1 VKPTEILMHE
11 HTIVLKMLEG
21 AERLVQAFESTHQ
34 VDAGR
39 VEKIVDFSR
48 NFTDGCH
55 HAKEEKHFFTRLQ
68 ERGMSKE
75 QGPIAVMLHE
85 HSIGRELIHRL
96 EQALNDHKLGK
107 IDAAGKIV
115 QTLRQYIELLRAH
128 IAKENNVLF
137 PMSDRYLTPDDQS
150 DLEKAFDK
158 LEEQETGE
166 GEHERF
172 HRMAHEI

>member
-1 VKPTEILMHE
+1 MHE

-21 AERLVQAFESTHQ
+21 AERVAQTIETTHE
-34 VDAGR
+34 VN
-39 VEKIVDFSR
+39 VEKIGKIIDFSR

-55 HAKEEKHFFTRLQ
+55 HAKEEKHFFPRLQ

-85 HSIGRELIHRL
+85 HRIGRELIRSL
-96 EQALNDHKLGK
+96 EQALYDHKLGK
-107 IDAAGKIV
+107 IDAAGRIT
-115 QTLRQYIELLRAH
+115 QFIRQYIELLRAH

-137 PMSDRYLTPDDQS
+137 PMSGRYLTTEDQS
-150 DLEKAFDK
+150 SLERAFNE
-158 LEEQETGE
+158 LEERETGK

-172 HRMAHEI
+172 HRIANEL

>member
-21 AERLVQAFESTHQ
+21 AERVAQTIETTHE
-34 VDAGR
+34 VN
-39 VEKIVDFSR
+39 VEKIGKIIDFSR

-55 HAKEEKHFFTRLQ
+55 HAKEEKHFFPRLQ

-85 HSIGRELIHRL
+85 HRIGRELIRSL
-96 EQALNDHKLGK
+96 EQALYDHKLGK
-107 IDAAGKIV
+107 IDAAGRIT
-115 QTLRQYIELLRAH
+115 QFIRQYIELLRAH

-137 PMSDRYLTPDDQS
+137 PMSGRYLTTEDQS
-150 DLEKAFDK
+150 SLERAFNE
-158 LEEQETGE
+158 LEERETGK

-172 HRMAHEI
+172 HRIANEL